1 MTKYIRIKNG
11 ECSFQII
18 EEFDSAE
25 KAANS
30 SNEGINA
37 EVKIE
42 NVKLNFTTVKKEH
55 DGKHQN
61 ATAEVPRPSGEE
73 TSEILG
79 SKVPSKKVSS
89 G

>member
-11 ECSFQII
+11 ECSFTII
-18 EEFDSAE
+18 EEFDSIE

-42 NVKLNFTTVKKEH
+42 NIKLDFTTVKKEH
-55 DGKHQN
+55 DGRHQD
-61 ATAEVPRPSGEE
+61 ASAEAKRPSREE
-73 TSEILG
+73 AQEVSG
-79 SKVPSKKVSS
+79 SKVQSK
-89 G
+89 

>member
-11 ECSFQII
+11 ECSFTII
-18 EEFDSAE
+18 EEFDSIE

-42 NVKLNFTTVKKEH
+42 NTKLDFTTVKKEH

-61 ATAEVPRPSGEE
+61 ASTETEGSSSEE
-73 TSEILG
+73 TSEISR
-79 SKVPSKKVSS
+79 SKVQSK
-89 G
+89 

>member
-11 ECSFQII
+11 ECSFEIT

-25 KAANS
+25 KAANP
-30 SNEGINA
+30 SNDGSNA

-42 NVKLNFTTVKKEH
+42 NVKLDFTTVKKEH

-61 ATAEVPRPSGEE
+61 ASAEAKGSSSEE
-73 TSEILG
+73 TQEVSRSQAQ
-79 SKVPSKKVSS
+79 SK
-89 G
+89 